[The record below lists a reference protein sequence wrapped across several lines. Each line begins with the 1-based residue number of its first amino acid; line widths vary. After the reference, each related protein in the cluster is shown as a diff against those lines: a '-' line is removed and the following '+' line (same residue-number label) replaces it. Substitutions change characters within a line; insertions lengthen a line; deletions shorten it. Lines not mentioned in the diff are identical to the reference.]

1 MRISLQ
7 TIELQNNTI
16 IEKIINSKGEV
27 RTNKLYL
34 NDITEL
40 SSIATDTGFKI
51 VKTTDIPNMPNM
63 CLLILQKN

>member
-1 MRISLQ
+1 M
-7 TIELQNNTI
+7 QNNTNSNTNTI
-16 IEKIINSKGEV
+16 IEKIINSTGEV

-51 VKTTDIPNMPNM
+51 INTTDIPNMPNM

>member
-1 MRISLQ
+1 
-7 TIELQNNTI
+7 LQNSTNTNSNII
-16 IEKIINSKGEV
+16 IEKLINNKGEV

-40 SSIATDTGFKI
+40 NSIATDTGFKI
-51 VKTTDIPNMPNM
+51 VKTSDIPNMPNM